1 MANRTDQQLMWR
13 ATCDLGDWF
22 SRMGGGARYGGM
34 KESDIFLYVAA
45 SVAEKAYLILDRKD
59 YITNEFVHAAN
70 NAAEQAD
77 RRLSQLQSSKVVV
90 EELVLGYIDQYDRKL
105 ANERSP
111 EWIRFC
117 HDTKE
122 IANGKPDQ

>member
-1 MANRTDQQLMWR
+1 MTNQTDQQLMWR

-45 SVAEKAYLILDRKD
+45 SAAEKAYLILDRKD
-59 YITNEFVHAAN
+59 YITNEFAHAAK
-70 NAAEQAD
+70 NAAEKAD
-77 RRLSQLQSSKVVV
+77 HRLSQLQSSKVVL
-90 EELVLGYIDQYDRKL
+90 EELVRGYIDQYDRKL
-105 ANERSP
+105 ENERSP

-117 HDTKE
+117 QDIKE
-122 IANGKPDQ
+122 ITNG